1 MTWKASGKSDLALAD
16 REREWD
22 GDAARERI
30 FRWADWD
37 GKPDTAKARAAF
49 FAFDDDDP
57 ALKTNYKLP
66 FADVIGGELKAVP
79 RAVFAV
85 AGVLEGARD
94 GVDLPR
100 DVKKAVRQRVAAY
113 YGRMGDDP
121 PWDDD

>member
-30 FRWADWD
+30 FRWADW
-37 GKPDTAKARAAF
+37 
-49 FAFDDDDP
+49 DDDDP